1 MKKKQRVI
9 KVQVP
14 KEIWDA
20 DMSIW
25 NWNRDIMGA
34 WNNSLNDV
42 NTVVSNFGKNNA
54 ENHF

>member
-9 KVQVP
+9 EVQVP

-20 DMSIW
+20 DQSIW

-34 WNNSLNDV
+34 WMRSIVDV
-42 NTVVSNFGKNNA
+42 VKQL
-54 ENHF
+54 EK